1 MVKIRIT
8 GEKLELQAI
17 ENKLKN
23 LGLID
28 GELKRYP
35 NNDNKTYR
43 VYFDCEIETLL
54 NAMDSP
60 TNQSFD
66 KK

>member
-8 GEKLELQAI
+8 GNNLELQVI

-23 LGLID
+23 KGLIQ
-28 GELKRYP
+28 ENLKRYP
-35 NNDNKTYR
+35 NNDNTTFR
-43 VYFDCEIETLL
+43 VYLDCDIETLL
-54 NAMDSP
+54 QAMDTATEQP
-60 TNQSFD
+60 FA

>member
-8 GEKLELQAI
+8 GNNLEIQLI
-17 ENKLKN
+17 ENRLKN
-23 LGLID
+23 KGLID
-28 GELKRYP
+28 GELKRYA

-54 NAMDSP
+54 NAMDS
-60 TNQSFD
+60 D
-66 KK
+66 KTDK

>member
-8 GEKLELQAI
+8 GNNLELQVI
-17 ENKLKN
+17 NNKIKN

-35 NNDNKTYR
+35 NNDNKTFRIYLE
-43 VYFDCEIETLL
+43 CEIEQLIK
-54 NAMDSP
+54 AMDSP
-60 TNQSFD
+60 
-66 KK
+66 K

>member
-8 GEKLELQAI
+8 GKKLELQAI
-17 ENKLKN
+17 EYKLKN
-23 LGLID
+23 IGLID
-28 GELKRYP
+28 RELKRYP

-54 NAMDSP
+54 NAME
-60 TNQSFD
+60 TD
-66 KK
+66 K